1 LEVKSHDGFAT
12 VRGMKYS
19 SQHPVPDLPIGL
31 SLGPQDPR
39 GPPTNYGTHRVN
51 GRYMII

>member
-1 LEVKSHDGFAT
+1 MG
-12 VRGMKYS
+12 Y
-19 SQHPVPDLPIGL
+19 IGL

-39 GPPTNYGTHRVN
+39 GAPTNCGTHRVN